1 MSDLIIGAIVG
12 RFRIEAQLGSGGMA
26 DVYRVSHLDLGVQR
40 ALKVLRLQDSDIQ
53 KRFSR
58 EGRIQAQLKHENIV
72 EVVDTMDVRGSPA
85 LVLEYVS
92 GGNLSEAI
100 SARSLDWEQRER
112 IALGIFAAVEAAHER
127 KIIHRDLKPA
137 NVLLDDRGGNLVAKV
152 ADFGIARVLR
162 PDGLGGRQLPLTA
175 ENVSAGTIRYAAPEQ
190 LGDARAADE
199 RSDIWSIGAILYEL
213 VCGDRPFPGPSV
225 TPSLSSLTDLA
236 PGVPKRA
243 TDAVVAALKIDPDER
258 CATVAELRDIWTGVA
273 RPRGGG
279 GRAGPKRRGRGP
291 LGYTFGSCA
300 VVVGLGVVGLGLVG
314 VLAGALLSN
323 RTSTNEGE
331 ADSDA
336 IAEVVSPVDS
346 DTVEVVDE
354 PVDSD
359 EGDNEPTEVVER
371 PVVPA
376 EKRDGPIVEERPP
389 PRRVVELICPE
400 SLRVNCHDDQ
410 GERLVSAACDASES
424 SRLNVP
430 GGVEV
435 TCIVQSDGWRNA
447 CVLAPAKVPTRLRVD
462 PESTGCEWE

>member
-1 MSDLIIGAIVG
+1 MQ
-12 RFRIEAQLGSGGMA
+12 E
-26 DVYRVSHLDLGVQR
+26 
-40 ALKVLRLQDSDIQ
+40 K
-53 KRFSR
+53 
-58 EGRIQAQLKHENIV
+58 
-72 EVVDTMDVRGSPA
+72 EV
-85 LVLEYVS
+85 
-92 GGNLSEAI
+92 
-100 SARSLDWEQRER
+100 
-112 IALGIFAAVEAAHER
+112 R
-127 KIIHRDLKPA
+127 KI
-137 NVLLDDRGGNLVAKV
+137 AK
-152 ADFGIARVLR
+152 AFAC
-162 PDGLGGRQLPLTA
+162 
-175 ENVSAGTIRYAAPEQ
+175 SAPRAIRTIRCGFLCLPSGHLQ
-190 LGDARAADE
+190 L
-199 RSDIWSIGAILYEL
+199 
-213 VCGDRPFPGPSV
+213 
-225 TPSLSSLTDLA
+225 
-236 PGVPKRA
+236 
-243 TDAVVAALKIDPDER
+243 
-258 CATVAELRDIWTGVA
+258 
-273 RPRGGG
+273 
-279 GRAGPKRRGRGP
+279 
-291 LGYTFGSCA
+291 
-300 VVVGLGVVGLGLVG
+300 
-314 VLAGALLSN
+314 LLSQ
-323 RTSTNEGE
+323 TQGE